1 MTRDAED
8 VGGRR
13 RVEDR
18 LVSVIPAN
26 SVVNH
31 AARRQD
37 LEDFALTPKVSGT
50 GSVNRDFVTNSCFHH
65 LDLFRFVAMRNR
77 QIRIASPS
85 TTSMR
90 D

>member
-1 MTRDAED
+1 MTRDAND

-37 LEDFALTPKVSGT
+37 LEDFALTSKVSGA
-50 GSVNRDFVTNSCFHH
+50 GSVDRDLVTNSCFDH
-65 LDLFRFVAMRNR
+65 LDLFRFVAMRD
-77 QIRIASPS
+77 P
-85 TTSMR
+85 TSMIANPSMATMR

>member
-1 MTRDAED
+1 MTREADD
-8 VGGRR
+8 VGSRR

-37 LEDFALTPKVSGT
+37 LEDFALTPKVSGAE
-50 GSVNRDFVTNSCFHH
+50 SVDRDLVTNSCFDH
-65 LDLFRFVAMRNR
+65 LSLLRFVAMHNPTGTHR
-77 QIRIASPS
+77 
-85 TTSMR
+85 
-90 D
+90 

>member
-1 MTRDAED
+1 MTRDAND
-8 VGGRR
+8 VGSRR

-37 LEDFALTPKVSGT
+37 LEDLALTPKISGS
-50 GSVNRDFVTNSCFHH
+50 GSVDRDLVTNSCFDH
-65 LDLFRFVAMRNR
+65 LDLFRFVAARRYMDDR
-77 QIRIASPS
+77 
-85 TTSMR
+85 
-90 D
+90 